1 MFLLGAPA
9 IAGDDPPLWL
19 RQAAAAS
26 APSDTGKA
34 PAVALIDESRVT
46 VNEDGRVVTVKRYAV
61 RILARE
67 GSSAARASEIYL
79 TGTGTVREMRAWLIR
94 SSGQTRSYG
103 RDRTLDLAMVDDDIY
118 NEVRM
123 KAIVASND
131 AAVGDVFGYEVTS
144 EDRSVFTQFEWQFQ
158 DYLPALLSR
167 FTLTLPKGWR
177 AEAVTFN
184 HDKIT
189 PTVNGSSYT
198 WEMCDLPFIEDEPAS
213 PAITNVAPRL
223 AVSYFPPSG
232 ARAGIGRT
240 FSNWNDVSRWL
251 NELSEPQAEL
261 NDALIAKAR
270 ALVAGAKT
278 ELERIQA
285 ICRFVQQNIRYI
297 SIQTGLGRGGGY
309 RPHAAS
315 EVLANGYGDCKDKA
329 NLALALLKA
338 VGIRAYLV
346 SIYSGDPTYVR
357 EEWPSPQQFNHCI
370 LAVKLSDETQASAI
384 VMHPGLGRLL
394 IFDPTDTET
403 PVGDLPDDEQN
414 SLALV
419 VAGEA
424 GALLRMPATPPE
436 ANRLERQTEIA
447 LAADGSITA
456 GIRERAIGQSAVA
469 FRRELRHLS
478 RSEYVKLIETWV
490 ARDVTGA
497 KVSKIEQVDDASASR
512 FTLDVEF
519 TAQRYPKLMQPGLM
533 AFQPVVVE
541 RRAISFPTNE
551 PRHRPVVLEAQAYTE
566 AVRVKLPAEFKVDE
580 IPAPV
585 KLEAPFGNY
594 STTYEVKESHL
605 LFTRSL
611 VVRAATIPVE
621 QYARARDFF
630 RGICS
635 AEQDLVVLVKK

>member
-1 MFLLGAPA
+1 
-9 IAGDDPPLWL
+9 
-19 RQAAAAS
+19 
-26 APSDTGKA
+26 
-34 PAVALIDESRVT
+34 VALLDESQVT

-61 RILARE
+61 RILTRE
-67 GSSAARASEIYL
+67 GSSAARATEIYL
-79 TGTGTVREMRAWLIR
+79 TGAGKVREMRAWLIR
-94 SSGQTRSYG
+94 RSGQVLSYG
-103 RDRTLDLAMVDDDIY
+103 RDRTFDLAMVDDDIY
-118 NEVRM
+118 NEVRL

-158 DYLPALLSR
+158 DHLPSLVSR

-184 HDKIT
+184 HDKIA
-189 PTVNGSSYT
+189 PTVNGSGYT
-198 WEMCDLPFIEDEPAS
+198 WEMRDLPLIEDEPAS

-223 AVSYFPPSG
+223 AVSYFPPPG
-232 ARAGIGRT
+232 ARAGIGRA
-240 FSNWNDVSRWL
+240 FNNWNDVSRWL
-251 NELSEPQAEL
+251 SELSEPQAEL

-309 RPHAAS
+309 RPHTAS

-338 VGIRAYLV
+338 VNIRAYLV

-370 LAVKLSDETQASAI
+370 LAVKLSDETPGSAI
-384 VMHPGLGRLL
+384 VTHPGLGRLL
-394 IFDPTDTET
+394 VFDPTDTET

-419 VAGEA
+419 VTKEA

-456 GIRERAIGQSAVA
+456 SIRERAIGHSAVA

-478 RSEYVKLIETWV
+478 RSDYVKLIETWV

-497 KVSKIEQVDDASASR
+497 KVSKIEPVDDASAGR

-519 TAQRYPKLMQPGLM
+519 TAQRYAKPMRNGETI
-533 AFQPVVVE
+533 FQPVIVE
-541 RRAISFPTNE
+541 RRAISFPTGE
-551 PRHRPVVLEAQAYTE
+551 PRRRPVVLEAQAYTE
-566 AVRVKLPAEFKVDE
+566 TVRVKLPAEFKVDDVPE
-580 IPAPV
+580 PV
-585 KLEAPFGNY
+585 KLEAPFGTY
-594 STTYEVKESHL
+594 STTYEVKEGHL

-630 RGICS
+630 QGICS
-635 AEQDLVVLVKK
+635 AEQDLVVLAKK